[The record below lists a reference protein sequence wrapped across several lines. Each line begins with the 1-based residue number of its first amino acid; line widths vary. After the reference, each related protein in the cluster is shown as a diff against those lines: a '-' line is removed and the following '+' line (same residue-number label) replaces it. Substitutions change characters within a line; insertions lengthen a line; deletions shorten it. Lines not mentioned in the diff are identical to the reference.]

1 MTEHVLAEVYPASA
15 YYIEQVKRKQA
26 QGVYPLVASSCFCG
40 RTDGRLVAQTD
51 RYGFDHRMV
60 CCPSCGVMYANPR
73 MTEAAY
79 AQFYA
84 NEYRKIYGDSD
95 DIEREAARSAKL
107 GCDILDCIATRTEHT
122 VSSVFDFGCN
132 DGALLTV
139 FRDLGCDVFGVDLNP
154 ETISRGQANGLD
166 LSVGGLDQLEA
177 RGKADLIVCNHVLE
191 HCLDL
196 EDTLVRLGH
205 CLNPGGLLFIGVPG
219 LYLWDRNT
227 LWQNAHVWQF
237 TAETLSY
244 VMGCCG
250 FEEVFCDQSIASL
263 WQFTGDHEA
272 KQQVDTVA
280 ARQVHQFITEGKR
293 YVPEIRTV
301 NKFPLAERKQ
311 HIDAALATGSPDL
324 SQYIGALDG
333 KQAVIVGG
341 GPSADEQIEHIE
353 RLVAR
358 GAALIAIERML
369 PWCLKHGM
377 VPDYVVAM
385 DASTDVVEA
394 FHTLPSTTRYLVA
407 TQCHPSVF
415 EKLQEL
421 DVSIFNTPQRGINM
435 ADLWDKHQLETVT
448 QINSGGS
455 VTLCA
460 MSIAMTLGSRDLHI
474 FGFDCHVTGR
484 TYANGIAGVGTQD
497 DTFEVSAK
505 GSERRYRTTSAYL
518 SFAQQFFKLMEMARQ
533 ENMIGAAHVYGD
545 SLVKALHRPNGPLGN
560 VIF

>member
-1 MTEHVLAEVYPASA
+1 MTEHVLAEVYQASA
-15 YYIEQVKRKQA
+15 YYIDQVKRKQA
-26 QGVYPLVASSCFCG
+26 QGVYPLVASPCFCG

-60 CCPSCGVMYANPR
+60 CCPSCGVIYANPR

-84 NEYRKIYGDSD
+84 NEYRKIYGDGD
-95 DIEREAARSAKL
+95 DIEREDAHSAKL
-107 GCDILDCIATRTEHT
+107 GHDILDCIATRTEHT

-132 DGALLTV
+132 DGSLLTV
-139 FRDLGCDVFGVDLNP
+139 FRDRGCSVFGVDLNH
-154 ETISRGQANGLD
+154 ETIARGRERGID
-166 LSVGGLDQLEA
+166 LAVGGIDQLEA

-219 LYLWDRNT
+219 LYMWDRNT

-263 WQFTGDHEA
+263 WQFTGDYES
-272 KQQVDTVA
+272 KQQVNTVA

-311 HIDAALATGSPDL
+311 YIDAALATGSPDI

-341 GPSADEQIEHIE
+341 GPSADDQIEHIE

-369 PWCLKHGM
+369 PWCLQHGL

-435 ADLWDKHQLETVT
+435 ADLWDKHKLQTVT
-448 QINSGGS
+448 QVNSGGS

-460 MSIAMTLGSRDLHI
+460 MSIAMTLGARNLHI

-484 TYANGIAGVGTQD
+484 TYASGIAGVGTQD

-505 GSERRYRTTSAYL
+505 GSEKRYRTTSAYL

-533 ENMIGAAHVYGD
+533 EGLIQAAHIYGD
-545 SLVKALHRPNGPLGN
+545 SLVKALHRPDGPLGN